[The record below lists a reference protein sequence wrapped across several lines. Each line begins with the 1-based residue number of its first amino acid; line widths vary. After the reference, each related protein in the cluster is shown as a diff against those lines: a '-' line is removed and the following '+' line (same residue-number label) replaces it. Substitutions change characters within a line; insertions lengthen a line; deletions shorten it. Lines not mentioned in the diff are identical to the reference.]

1 MRILTASLVMLL
13 GSPAFAQEAETFTYQ
28 MFETAVLHV
37 NLAECPGEL
46 AGEARFCRM
55 TMHNDAFHVFAFS
68 EEGEQP
74 LIGLKSWYEDE
85 MDMVFN

>member
-1 MRILTASLVMLL
+1 MKLQIAALAILL
-13 GSPAFAQEAETFTYQ
+13 GSPAIAQQAETFTYQ

-46 AGEARFCRM
+46 AGEGRFCRM

-68 EEGEQP
+68 EEGDQP
-74 LIGLKSWYEDE
+74 LIGLRSWYEDE
-85 MDMVFN
+85 IDLGFR